1 MLNRYLVN
9 YSVKLILQ
17 SKFSTIYFY
26 FIETLVHTL
35 DHAIL
40 NEPVTVQIGG
50 GVGQDGLTG
59 VEMDMRHHEIEEI
72 ILKFS
77 NLKNA

>member
-40 NEPVTVQIGG
+40 NEPVTVQTWGG
-50 GVGQDGLTG
+50 GVGQ
-59 VEMDMRHHEIEEI
+59 E
-72 ILKFS
+72 
-77 NLKNA
+77 AA